1 MATYLNKILLIFLLP
16 TLLIANEKT
25 LETIYEEVLIT
36 YSTIHTYEAN
46 FVQENYW
53 EEIDVY
59 KTSEGKLYYNKENLV
74 MDYFIPVGQKLLINK
89 NSMTMYDPISQQAI
103 ISDEVE
109 IELRPDKLI
118 SHYWDVSEKEL
129 IEQFDNT
136 IKIKLHTPEEEKI
149 VITISNN
156 IVTEFNIMDKNKNFV
171 IYKFSD
177 IQINKALP
185 DSIFELNLPEET
197 NILDTRSNK

>member
-1 MATYLNKILLIFLLP
+1 MATYLNKILLFLLLP

-25 LETIYEEVLIT
+25 LETIYEKVLIK
-36 YSTIHTYEAN
+36 YSKINTYETS

-59 KTSEGKLYYNKENLV
+59 KTSEGKLYYDEENLL
-74 MDYFIPVGQKLLINK
+74 MDYSQPNGQKLLINE

-129 IEQFDNT
+129 IEQFNDT
-136 IKIKLHTPEEEKI
+136 IKIKLLTPEEEKI
-149 VITISNN
+149 VITITNS

-185 DSIFELNLPEET
+185 DKIFELNLPEET
-197 NILDTRSNK
+197 SILDTRSNK

>member
-1 MATYLNKILLIFLLP
+1 MATYLNKIFLFLLLP

-74 MDYFIPVGQKLLINK
+74 MDYFIPIGQKLLINK

-118 SHYWDVSEKEL
+118 SHYWDMSEKEL
-129 IEQFDNT
+129 IDQFDDT
-136 IKIKLHTPEEEKI
+136 IKIKLLTPEEEKI
-149 VITISNN
+149 IITISNN

-177 IQINKALP
+177 IIINEKLP
-185 DSIFELNLPEET
+185 PTIFVFVIPVDAS
-197 NILDTRSNK
+197 ILDTRSNK

>member
-1 MATYLNKILLIFLLP
+1 MATYLNKILLFLLLP
-16 TLLIANEKT
+16 TLLIANEKV
-25 LETIYEEVLIT
+25 LETIYQEVLIT
-36 YSTIHTYEAN
+36 YSTIHTYETS

-118 SHYWDVSEKEL
+118 SHYWDVSDKEL
-129 IEQFDNT
+129 IEQFDDT
-136 IKIKLHTPEEEKI
+136 IKIKLITPEEEKI
-149 VITISNN
+149 IITITNS

-177 IQINKALP
+177 IIINEKLP
-185 DSIFELNLPEET
+185 PTIFVFVIPVDA

>member
-1 MATYLNKILLIFLLP
+1 MVTYLNKIFLFLLLP
-16 TLLIANEKT
+16 TLLIANEKV

-53 EEIDVY
+53 EEIDIY
-59 KTSEGKLYYNKENLV
+59 KTSEGKLYYNKENLL
-74 MDYFIPVGQKLLINK
+74 MNYSQPEGQKLLIK
-89 NSMTMYDPISQQAI
+89 ENSMTMYDPISEQAI

-129 IEQFDNT
+129 IEQFENT
-136 IKIKLHTPEEEKI
+136 IKIKLHTLEEENI
-149 VITISNN
+149 IITISNN
-156 IVTEFNIMDKNKNFV
+156 IVTEFDIVDKNKNLV

-185 DSIFELNLPEET
+185 DNIFELSLPEET
-197 NILDTRSNK
+197 SILDTRSNK